1 MDAIIS
7 LRAGV
12 LRGTVVALQIS
23 AQLLPTT
30 DCALPLSKIRAK
42 YQEACMLAFGRTAKV
57 GRKKSEKRTLMWK
70 EALNFQSGYNF
81 FFLLVKVVSEEKSSN
96 RLQWLFCLIWPKF

>member
-42 YQEACMLAFGRTAKV
+42 YQEAVCCRSAELPKLVAKRV
-57 GRKKSEKRTLMWK
+57 KKDVDVERSTE
-70 EALNFQSGYNF
+70 F
-81 FFLLVKVVSEEKSSN
+81 FFFVGQS
-96 RLQWLFCLIWPKF
+96 C

>member
-42 YQEACMLAFGRTAKV
+42 YQEAAWCRSAELPKLVAKRV
-57 GRKKSEKRTLMWK
+57 KKDVDVERSIEFSKWL
-70 EALNFQSGYNF
+70 QF
-81 FFLLVKVVSEEKSSN
+81 FFLLVKVVSQEKSSN
-96 RLQWLFCLIWPKF
+96 KL

>member
-42 YQEACMLAFGRTAKV
+42 Y
-57 GRKKSEKRTLMWK
+57 K
-70 EALNFQSGYNF
+70 EAACCRSAELPKLVAKRVKKEVDVERSTEFSKWLQF
-81 FFLLVKVVSEEKSSN
+81 FFFCWSKLLVKKNGYFV
-96 RLQWLFCLIWPKF
+96 